1 MKAIWHIIKEFP
13 AYLWTGWSSLASVF
27 LFFGLWE
34 LGFQLYGDFI
44 LPSPSS
50 VLGEALRLLV
60 SGEILPDLYI
70 TLQRVL
76 IGFGIAFFLGSALGL
91 IAGFFVTASI
101 MSRPFATIFMGTPP
115 IAWLVLSMI
124 WFGLGTNTVVFTVV
138 VASFPIIFIGA
149 LQGTRTLEDDL
160 KEMADSFKLPLF
172 MKFREVYLPHI
183 FSYIFPA
190 WVSAL
195 GLSWK
200 IVAMAEVLSASDGLG
215 SALGVSRSQLD
226 TQGALAIVVILVISL
241 MFVEY
246 VILEPIKREVELW
259 RD

>member
-1 MKAIWHIIKEFP
+1 MKAIWHLIKEFP
-13 AYLWTGWSSLASVF
+13 AYLWTGWSSLASIF
-27 LFFGLWE
+27 LFFAIWE
-34 LGFQLYGDFI
+34 FGFQIYGDFI
-44 LPSPSS
+44 LPSPSDVIS
-50 VLGEALRLLV
+50 EACRLLAN
-60 SGEILPDLYI
+60 GTILPELYT
-70 TLQRVL
+70 TLKRVL
-76 IGFGIAFFLGSALGL
+76 LGFGIAFVLGSSLGL

-149 LQGTRTLEDDL
+149 LQGTRTLEDNL
-160 KEMADSFKLPLF
+160 KEMADAFKLTLF

-183 FSYIFPA
+183 FSYVFPA

-215 SALGVSRSQLD
+215 SALGVARSQLD
-226 TQGALAIVVILVISL
+226 TKGALALVIILVASL

-246 VILEPIKREVELW
+246 FILEPIKREVELW
-259 RD
+259 RN